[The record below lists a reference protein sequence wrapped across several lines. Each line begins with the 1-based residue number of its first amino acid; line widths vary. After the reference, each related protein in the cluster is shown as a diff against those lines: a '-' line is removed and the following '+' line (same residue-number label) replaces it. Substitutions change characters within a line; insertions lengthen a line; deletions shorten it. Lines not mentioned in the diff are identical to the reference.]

1 MQINTAHQYSSPT
14 EGLLGYAGLY
24 NHSNNQTVLLNME
37 KKALK
42 FDIFTLLDPCPCVIF
57 VILPCIPERLLWP
70 RLMEII

>member
-1 MQINTAHQYSSPT
+1 MQINTAYQYSSPT

-42 FDIFTLLDPCPCVIF
+42 FDIFTLLDRAQCNF
-57 VILPCIPERLLWP
+57 RNFALYT
-70 RLMEII
+70 

>member
-1 MQINTAHQYSSPT
+1 MQINTAYQYSSPT

-42 FDIFTLLDPCPCVIF
+42 FDIFTLLDRAHV
-57 VILPCIPERLLWP
+57 
-70 RLMEII
+70 